1 MRRSILDARITAR
14 SFVSVTDRF
23 TRELEQIERGLIA
36 KDGEARIEHIIL
48 GMRFLRF
55 QTYPMEAFEEAA
67 EFTETLAI
75 QFDAASGSRI
85 KIAFAT
91 ALNALFSSV
100 VESATAE
107 VNHPL
112 WARAMQTIHAK
123 AMAMTAKPRYWPAA
137 IPLVC
142 TVVAAAPQ
150 DFLLANWQA
159 CVDLCMAK
167 LKVRRKIR
175 GEADARRTAPIA
187 RSRSTAS
194 SRSCGRTCTGVT
206 SRTRPS
212 PSGST
217 RLSKR

>member
-1 MRRSILDARITAR
+1 
-14 SFVSVTDRF
+14 VTDRF
-23 TRELEQIERGLIA
+23 TRELEQIERGFVA
-36 KDGEARIEHIIL
+36 KENEARIEHIIL

-67 EFTETLAI
+67 EFTESLAAL
-75 QFDAASGSRI
+75 FDAASGSRI

-91 ALNALFSSV
+91 ALNALFTSV

-112 WARAMQTIHAK
+112 WARAMQTIHGK

-167 LKVRRKIR
+167 LKVRSTSAGPADRAGPRVPIDRPLRHHR
-175 GEADARRTAPIA
+175 GPLGVP
-187 RSRSTAS
+187 AS
-194 SRSCGRTCTGVT
+194 L
-206 SRTRPS
+206 P
-212 PSGST
+212 
-217 RLSKR
+217 